1 MTRQWAMLAIG
12 LAAGLVSIAGPNPA
26 AAEAPPA
33 AIAIEGSRVFPE
45 SIGADAAGNVYASSL
60 DGTIYRATP
69 GSDKAIAWI
78 KPDETN
84 KLLWSLGVLA
94 DDRSNTL
101 WVCTA
106 PAGFLNPPRNG
117 DSAAVAFDLKTG
129 AFKARYVL
137 PASTGAK
144 AAGATCN
151 DIAVEGTGK
160 VYLTDISGGR
170 LFSIAPGAKQVTLE
184 AADPLLVGV
193 EAPAFAGDGTLYL
206 NNTRQN
212 TLLRVNRTAEGAFK
226 GLTKLTTSIP
236 LDGPDGMRPYKG
248 NQLLQAETGGNGRAD
263 LITIDGDDAK
273 IDVIAEG
280 TGSAGIMH
288 IGNVAYTA
296 EGKIGYLFDPKLKDQ
311 DPGPFTIVPHPIA
324 AGH

>member
-1 MTRQWAMLAIG
+1 MKPFATALAG
-12 LAAGLVSIAGPNPA
+12 LALA
-26 AAEAPPA
+26 ACASVAASVPPS
-33 AIAIEGSRVFPE
+33 AITIEGKRVFPE

-69 GSDKAIAWI
+69 GSAKAVAWI
-78 KPDETN
+78 KPDDTN
-84 KLLWSLGVLA
+84 KLLWSLGVLP

-106 PAGFLNPPRNG
+106 PAGFLNPPRTG
-117 DSAAVAFDLKTG
+117 ESAAVAFDLKTG

-137 PASTGAK
+137 PKPAGEK
-144 AAGATCN
+144 AAATCN
-151 DIAVEGTGK
+151 DLAVERTGK

-170 LFSIAPGAKQVTLE
+170 LFSIAPGAKAVTLE

-193 EAPAFAGDGTLYL
+193 EAPAFAADGTLYL

-212 TLLRVNRTAEGAFK
+212 TLLRVDRTAGGAFK

-248 NQLLQAETGGNGRAD
+248 NQFLQAETGGSGRAD
-263 LITIDGDDAK
+263 LVTIDGDNAR

-288 IGNVAYTA
+288 MGDVAYTA
-296 EGKIGYLFDPKLKDQ
+296 EGKIGYVFDPKLRDQ
-311 DPGPFTIVPHPIA
+311 DPGLFTIIAHPIRDRK
-324 AGH
+324 